1 MKFFSEKEFHETT
14 FKRKGEVCPA
24 KPVWKKK
31 PVMCSEFYIFQ
42 TILKDK
48 VVVKYVK

>member
-1 MKFFSEKEFHETT
+1 MKQLSKERVKFVPPNLSE
-14 FKRKGEVCPA
+14 
-24 KPVWKKK
+24 KKK